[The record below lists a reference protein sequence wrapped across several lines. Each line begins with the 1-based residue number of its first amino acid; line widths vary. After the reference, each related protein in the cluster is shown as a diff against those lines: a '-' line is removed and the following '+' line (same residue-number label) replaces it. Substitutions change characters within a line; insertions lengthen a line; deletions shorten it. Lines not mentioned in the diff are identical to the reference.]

1 MQQTKTRTVRAT
13 VHHWTS
19 EEKEEL
25 STCDSTE
32 KLYAFARAHNLC
44 YSQVY
49 GTYKNMQETHISN
62 MPTFDYTK
70 IQPLRALFTRCP
82 VCGGT
87 TTVNANAYCHSC
99 CTQWHALTLQPITYV
114 DSDGKAQK
122 LHAPDRIE

>member
-1 MQQTKTRTVRAT
+1 MIQTQHR
-13 VHHWTS
+13 WTE
-19 EEKEEL
+19 EEKYLLAQCEGKKEIR
-25 STCDSTE
+25 
-32 KLYAFARAHNLC
+32 KFAEAHGLT
-44 YSQVY
+44 Y
-49 GTYKNMQETHISN
+49 GQALGQYGYLRCWNSGHMA
-62 MPTFDYTK
+62 TFDYTK

-114 DSDGKAQK
+114 DSEGKAQN